1 MRELDGQELL
11 ELVDGDRW
19 RQERT
24 RELVA
29 ACLSILPNLVSVGVA
44 HGIALAHS
52 GSLPDAAELRD
63 VANFLHAVE
72 ATRLANGEG

>member
-1 MRELDGQELL
+1 
-11 ELVDGDRW
+11 
-19 RQERT
+19 
-24 RELVA
+24 LVA